1 VFRNLNEPIENVLCD
16 DIILSGIQRM
26 RGRRYLAEM
35 SANRERS
42 RAEAK
47 RTTCRS
53 NQALAKSTPVFA
65 IAERD
70 GAFGS
75 SDRRVEINNS
85 RYTKDTSTVVGRT
98 RKPTTFNTRS
108 RIATL
113 KRRSW

>member
-1 VFRNLNEPIENVLCD
+1 MRRHRSDANSMDAGASI
-16 DIILSGIQRM
+16 SGQ
-26 RGRRYLAEM
+26 M
-35 SANRERS
+35 SANCERS
-42 RAEAK
+42 RAKDE

-53 NQALAKSTPVFA
+53 DQALAKSISVLE
-65 IAERD
+65 IVELD
-70 GAFGS
+70 GALGS

-108 RIATL
+108 RIAML